1 LNDTANTAPD
11 SGSVPRRR
19 SLPAR
24 LFRVAVY
31 LGLGFIVFI
40 LLLAGFTE
48 TTTFKTFLRDVIVE
62 TADSSLNA
70 RLTIEN
76 IDGNLI
82 SGWSLQGV
90 RLRDDN
96 GPIASID
103 NIILRYDL
111 IGLLWK
117 RITIRELTLDHPDIS
132 ITKGGGRDWNINTLF
147 KPSED
152 DDSTSA
158 PFDWRVV
165 VQNLRIVS
173 GRLLVYDSTLT
184 GGVPRDRMDYARMQ
198 LRDLTLALSAEY
210 GPALKKISLNQF
222 SFLNVLGDVNVRN
235 IAGDIV
241 VRPTGADV
249 QGLSLQTDRS
259 AIILSA
265 AIENVDVF
273 GSFDTDAMQDYPLAV
288 HARAPQFDARDLQ
301 YFLPA
306 LDFLGGEAVLEVRAK
321 GSLRELYVSK
331 VMLEAYDSRVELN
344 GMLRD
349 ILEGTGMWMDLTGND
364 VRIKGTDVPLILPG
378 IPIMDLSEI
387 GTAEFATLRFT
398 GQPLTFVGEIDVATD
413 AGQAAGKMVFGFEG
427 SEITYDGVLKTR
439 NVDFSR
445 LMLDPMLSTS
455 ITGETSIR
463 GRGVS
468 LGSMRAMLKMRLD
481 SSRYQRLPIRRM
493 LLDIDVRQDSLDVNL
508 DFASGAGSLIADGA
522 LSFEQDSIT
531 GFRLTARGLKLDL
544 QPLMDDEDY
553 ESDLTFVL
561 QAHGDGLDLSTMSTR
576 VEVAVEPSRLG
587 SLVIERDTVT
597 LALRQHKGAPEQ
609 LLIET
614 QYADLRVDGLFDFP
628 RFFEYLS
635 LQTDSLAAALSSW
648 GMLPD
653 SLSLPGIDLV
663 APAKARAAVRVPLP
677 PPRDTARFMDVEYTL
692 TLKRPERIAR
702 YFDAS
707 TFIVRGNYTGRIAGG
722 YNGFD
727 LEGQAR
733 VSDFYYVD
741 STRTWLAAG
750 VRFNY
755 DVRDL
760 RLERP
765 LEQLTV
771 RALIS
776 AGDANINGLRLNR
789 CEATLSY
796 IDGEP
801 RVRLRGSLDTLL
813 DVDIDCKGRFSG
825 GVTEFEFSTVKLA
838 WLGEQLANDAP
849 ALVRIDSSG
858 IAIEHFDLL
867 HKRIRFSLKGKRDAD
882 GTNAFSLFVDSLD
895 IGLLEYALTGSAPAL
910 RGESFSGIG
919 FIEANVSGS
928 DDEPQFAAAVYVDSL
943 GYRGSLFGV
952 LNMEARY
959 AERNLELYSELDYS
973 DGKGA
978 SEKVFFLSGMIP
990 MVITFGDTEE
1000 SSTSQA
1006 NLRVQMKQ
1014 FPLALIEEFIGLFSP
1029 LEGHANGDISITGT
1043 AEAPSF
1049 TGAITVE
1056 DGKGRFLFNNMDYG
1070 LTLRIEAEKQ
1080 DIRIAEAAIR
1090 NVPSDWSEGVIT
1102 AEGTIS
1108 TESFAISNFDLAM
1121 RGRLKVLRPASRAAT
1136 RSLYGDLFIST
1147 GGRDLAYRG
1156 RLDRSL
1162 LLGDIVI
1169 EEGALVFPYEQKGGP
1184 VARYS
1189 DFTYVIV
1196 DDTTT
1201 QLTSSLSSGRSISR
1215 SLMQPDNGLNG
1226 QVPQVPERSVLDG
1239 LSYDMKIATSG
1250 RLKVE
1255 IPISMMQAELIAVLH
1270 FDNLKVSNFGGREG
1284 RFVGEV
1290 QLGQESDVLFLGRRM
1305 TASGSLRFTRDPQ
1318 NPDLDLTA
1326 VYSDYYTNPATDVR
1340 RQIFVKVFI
1349 TGTKEKPELKY
1360 DMRWDEPDGTPVSQ
1374 GGDIESD
1381 AFSFVLFGVF
1391 AKDLTESGKA
1401 RSAAI
1406 DMAPDLASKVG
1417 SALASTA
1424 ATQFLAD
1431 AGLQDVINR
1440 LDFADLG
1447 TQDSRVKF
1455 TSSIGRALIT
1465 YDGKMSNLGSSNVT
1479 VDFPLSRILGLPWG
1493 NFVVQIARRTIDQST
1508 ESATQ
1513 IQEFSIFE
1521 LKILQRFSF

>member
-1 LNDTANTAPD
+1 
-11 SGSVPRRR
+11 
-19 SLPAR
+19 LPAR
-24 LFRVAVY
+24 LIRVAVY

-48 TTTFKTFLRDVIVE
+48 TATFKTFLRDVIVE

-70 RLTIEN
+70 QLSIDN

-90 RLRDDN
+90 RLRDEN

-117 RITIRELTLDHPDIS
+117 RITIREITLDHPDIS
-132 ITKGGGRDWNINTLF
+132 ITKGDGRDWNINTLF
-147 KPSED
+147 KPSDD
-152 DDSTSA
+152 DDSTST
-158 PFDWRVV
+158 PFDWSIV
-165 VQNLRIVS
+165 VQNLRIV
-173 GRLLVYDSTLT
+173 GGHLLIYDSTLA
-184 GGVPRDRMDYARMQ
+184 GDVPRDRMDYDRME
-198 LRDLTLALSAEY
+198 LRDLTLAMSAVY
-210 GPALKKISLNQF
+210 RPSFKKISLNQF
-222 SFLNVLGDVNVRN
+222 SFVNVLGDVSVRN

-241 VRPTGADV
+241 VRPAGADV

-259 AIILSA
+259 AIIVSA
-265 AIENVDVF
+265 AIDSVDVL
-273 GSFDTDAMQDYPLAV
+273 GGFDTDAMQDYPMAV
-288 HARAPQFDARDLQ
+288 HARAPEFDVRDLQ

-306 LDFLGGEAVLEVRAK
+306 LDFLAGTAALEVRAR
-321 GSLRELYVSK
+321 GSLRQLEVRK
-331 VMLEAYDSRVELN
+331 VMLEAFDSRVEFS
-344 GMLRD
+344 GVLRD
-349 ILEGTGMWMDLTGND
+349 ILKGSEMWMDVSGKD
-364 VRIKGTDVPLILPG
+364 VRITGADYPRMLPG
-378 IPIMDLSEI
+378 IPILDLSGA
-387 GTAEFATLRFT
+387 GTAEFRTLRYT
-398 GQPLTFVGEIDVATD
+398 GQPLTFTGEVDMVTD
-413 AGQAAGKMVFGFEG
+413 AGEAAGKVAFDFSGEEM
-427 SEITYDGVLKTR
+427 SYDGVLNTR
-439 NVDFSR
+439 RVD
-445 LMLDPMLSTS
+445 LSKLLNNQALATS
-455 ITGETSIR
+455 ISGETRIQ
-463 GRGVS
+463 GRGNSIGVMQAQLS
-468 LGSMRAMLKMRLD
+468 VRLD
-481 SSRYQRLPIRRM
+481 SSRYRGLPIRRM
-493 LLDIDVRQDSLDVNL
+493 ILDVNVRPDSLELDL
-508 DFASGAGSLIADGA
+508 DFDSPAGKLVVDGA
-522 LSFEQDSIT
+522 MGFLPDSVT
-531 GFRLTARGLKLDL
+531 GFRFTSQGRTLDL
-544 QPLMDDEDY
+544 EPLLESEEYD
-553 ESDLTFVL
+553 SDLTFL
-561 QAHGDGLDLSTMSTR
+561 LRAHGDGVDLSTMSADM
-576 VEVAVEPSRLG
+576 EIALEPSRFG
-587 SLVIERDTVT
+587 SVTIDRDTFRVQ
-597 LALRQHKGAPEQ
+597 LRQHAGAPEH

-628 RFFEYLS
+628 RFVDYLS
-635 LQTDSLAAALSSW
+635 VQS
-648 GMLPD
+648 D
-653 SLSLPGIDLV
+653 SLSAAFRAWAVLPDTVSTSI
-663 APAKARAAVRVPLP
+663 APATPSRKTRAAARVPLP
-677 PPRDTARFMDVEYTL
+677 PPPDTARFMDAEYTL

-727 LEGQAR
+727 IQGQAR

-741 STRTWLAAG
+741 SARTWLAAG

-755 DVRDL
+755 DVQNL

-765 LEQLTV
+765 LEQVTV
-771 RALIS
+771 RALLS
-776 AGDANINGLRLNR
+776 AGDANFNGLRLSR
-789 CEATLSY
+789 CEASLSY
-796 IDGEP
+796 TDGEP
-801 RVRLRGSLDTLL
+801 RMRLRGSLDTLL
-813 DVDIDCKGRFSG
+813 DADIECRGHFGD
-825 GVTEFEFSTVKLA
+825 GVLEFEFPTVKLA
-838 WLGEQLANDAP
+838 WLGEQFVNDGP
-849 ALVRIDSSG
+849 ALLRIDSGG
-858 IAIEHFDLL
+858 IGIESFDLR
-867 HKRIRFSLKGKRDAD
+867 HDRIRVSLKGRRDAE
-882 GTNAFSLFVDSLD
+882 GNNAFSLYADSLN
-895 IGLLEYALTGSAPAL
+895 IGLLEYAVSGSAAAR

-919 FIEANVSGS
+919 FIEANLSGS

-943 GYRGSLFGV
+943 GYRGSLFGE

-959 AERNLELYSELDYS
+959 ADRNLELYSELDYS
-973 DGKGA
+973 DGRGA

-990 MVITFGDTEE
+990 LVITFGDKEE

-1006 NLRVQMKQ
+1006 NLRAQMKQ
-1014 FPLALIEEFIGLFSP
+1014 FPLALLEEFVGLFSP
-1029 LEGHANGDISITGT
+1029 LEGHANGDIAITGT

-1049 TGAITVE
+1049 TGTITVD
-1056 DGKGRFLFNNMDYG
+1056 DGKGRFLFNNMDYA
-1070 LTLRIEAEKQ
+1070 LTLRIEADKQ

-1090 NVPSDWSEGVIT
+1090 NVPSDWSDGAIT

-1147 GGRDLAYRG
+1147 GGRDLTYRG

-1162 LLGDIVI
+1162 LIGDIII

-1184 VARYS
+1184 VAKYS

-1201 QLTSSLSSGRSISR
+1201 QLTTSLSGGRMSGRGM
-1215 SLMQPDNGLNG
+1215 LQADNGLNG
-1226 QVPQVPERSVLDG
+1226 EAPQVPERSVLDG

-1255 IPISMMQAELIAVLH
+1255 IPITMMQAELNAILN
-1270 FDNLKVSNFGGREG
+1270 FENLKVSNFGGREG
-1284 RFVGEV
+1284 SFVGEV
-1290 QLGQESDVLFLGRRM
+1290 KLGQESEVFFLGRRM
-1305 TASGSLRFTRDPQ
+1305 TASGALRFTRDPQ

-1349 TGTKEKPELKY
+1349 TGSKEKPELKY
-1360 DMRWDEPDGTPVSQ
+1360 DMRWDEPDGAPVSQ

-1493 NFVVQIARRTIDQST
+1493 NFVVQIARRTIDQT
-1508 ESATQ
+1508 AESATQ
-1513 IQEFSIFE
+1513 IQEYSIFE